1 MRTLPAQRNLFEPTP
16 SCSDLPCSDLP
27 FPHRLKAIE
36 LLKALLTEAMVEPA
50 IKIDAPIK
58 KGAGDDQDYT

>member
-1 MRTLPAQRNLFEPTP
+1 MRRLPAQRNLFEPTP
-16 SCSDLPCSDLP
+16 SCSDLP

-50 IKIDAPIK
+50 VEIDAPRK

>member
-1 MRTLPAQRNLFEPTP
+1 MRRLPAQRNLFEPTP
-16 SCSDLPCSDLP
+16 SCSDLP
-27 FPHRLKAIE
+27 RLKAIE

-50 IKIDAPIK
+50 VEIDAPRK